1 MNVLVTGG
9 AGFIGSHVVDAF
21 LAAGHSV
28 AIVDNLST
36 GREHNINPQAR
47 LYQIDIRDPKLIEV
61 FEAEKPEVVDHHA
74 AQIDVRKSVADPV
87 YDATVNILGSL
98 NLLEAARKSGVR
110 KIVYISSGGAA
121 YGEPVYLPCD
131 EKHPIDPLSPY
142 GITKHT
148 IEHYLFIYKQLY
160 GLDYAVLRYPNVY
173 GPRQDPFGEAGVV
186 AIFAGQMLAGKP
198 VTIFGSGEQARDFV
212 FVKDCARA
220 NLMVAGKEHSDIFNL
235 GCGVG
240 ININQIFA
248 GLKQITGYP
257 GEAHYAPAKPGETFK
272 IYLDS
277 SLAARELGWRPTIS
291 LEEGLHQTVEYFR
304 QNEK

>member
-21 LAAGHSV
+21 LAAGHPV
-28 AIVDNLST
+28 AIVDNLSS
-36 GREHNINPQAR
+36 GRERNINPQAR
-47 LYQIDIRDPKLIEV
+47 LYKMDIRDPKLIEV
-61 FEAEKPEVVDHHA
+61 FEAEKPEVVAHLA
-74 AQIDVRKSVADPV
+74 AQIDVRQSVTDPV

-98 NLLEAARKSGVR
+98 NVLEAACKSGVR
-110 KIVYISSGGAA
+110 KMVYISSGGAA

-148 IEHYLFIYKQLY
+148 VEHYLFIYKQLY

-173 GPRQDPFGEAGVV
+173 GPRQDPNGEAGVV
-186 AIFAGQMLAGKP
+186 AIFAGHMLAGKP
-198 VTIFGSGEQARDFV
+198 VTIFGSGEQERDFT

-220 NLMVAGKEHSDIFNL
+220 TLLVAGTEHSGIYNI

-240 ININQIFA
+240 TTINQIFA
-248 GLKQITGYP
+248 GLKEITGYP
-257 GEAHYAPAKPGETFK
+257 QAPLYAPAKPGETFK
-272 IYLDS
+272 IYLDA
-277 SLAARELGWRPTIS
+277 SLACRELGWEPTVS
-291 LEEGLHQTVEYFR
+291 LEEGLRQTVEYFK
-304 QNEK
+304 QYEK